1 MPKEGGGEV
10 ICTGQSVGTMETV
23 TQATEDHGFI
33 LSTHMAAH
41 IPNSTPWVPNA
52 HFWPLQEPGK
62 HMVHIHAGKALTYTQ
77 TK

>member
-52 HFWPLQEPGK
+52 HFWPQQATGS
-62 HMVHIHAGKALTYTQ
+62 HTVHVHTCRQNTH
-77 TK
+77 